1 MVNKTISPRYAILSR
16 LRSED
21 GPVSGARV
29 CDELG
34 MSRVGVWKHIEA
46 LKACGYDIVS
56 DHSGYR
62 LASEGDFLYPWEFP
76 AREAS
81 VVHFRETDSTMDR
94 ALRMAL
100 DKPDQAWIVLAESQ
114 KKGRGRRGKSWQ
126 SEPGGVFCTLVLHPE
141 LDARSVLRVMLAGGV
156 ALCRA
161 IRQVSGLEAWLEW
174 PNDLY
179 VDGKKIAGLLPE
191 YLMSG
196 EGVSFLNLG
205 IGVNVSNRPRS
216 ARGASLESL
225 SGARISRRATLCA
238 FLDLFD
244 GLDGKRGLEGDG
256 VSLAA
261 QWWSLSTSRGR
272 AVSDPWGKT
281 IGRAAGVDPN
291 GDLIVESPSGEAS
304 VRPFGTAY
312 IISKEKQP

>member
-46 LKACGYDIVS
+46 LKSCGYDIVS

-62 LASEGDFLYPWEFP
+62 LASDSDFLYPWEFP
-76 AREAS
+76 AAEGR
-81 VVHFRETDSTMDR
+81 VVHFEEPDSTMDR

-100 DKPDQAWIVLAESQ
+100 DKPDQPWIILAETQ
-114 KKGRGRRGKSWQ
+114 KRGRGRRGKSWQ
-126 SEPGGVFCTLVLHPE
+126 SEQGGIFCTLVLHPE
-141 LDARSVLRVMLAGGV
+141 LGAHSVFRVMLAGGV

-161 IRQVSGLEAWLEW
+161 IRHVSGLEAWLEW

-179 VDGKKIAGLLPE
+179 VGGKKIAGLLPE
-191 YLMSG
+191 YFMSG
-196 EGVSFLNLG
+196 ERVSFLNLG
-205 IGVNVSNRPRS
+205 IGVNVSNKPRS

-238 FLDLFD
+238 FLDLFE
-244 GLDGKRGLEGDG
+244 GLDGKHSMESDG
-256 VSLAA
+256 GALAA
-261 QWWSLSTSRGR
+261 QWWSLSESRGR
-272 AVSDPWGKT
+272 AVSDAEGKA
-281 IGRAAGVDPN
+281 IGRAAGVDPDGN
-291 GDLIVESPSGEAS
+291 LIVESSSGEAS